1 MVANGYHWLK
11 EVILKGKHRNKQLN
25 VRIPDVLLK
34 WATEQAAMKFQSR
47 NMFVVALI
55 QQAKMEQEKEGQ

>member
-1 MVANGYHWLK
+1 M
-11 EVILKGKHRNKQLN
+11 KGKHRNKQLN